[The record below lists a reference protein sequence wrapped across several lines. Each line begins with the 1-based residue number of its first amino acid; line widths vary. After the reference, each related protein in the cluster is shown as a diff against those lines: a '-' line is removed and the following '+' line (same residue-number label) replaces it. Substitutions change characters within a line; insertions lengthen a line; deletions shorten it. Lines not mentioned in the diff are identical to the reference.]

1 MGTGCFLRGQLMVFP
16 TTVLPEGALSALVA
30 PIQLKDNHNRG
41 LPSCIFYERVEAL
54 KAIILSLGVLLLVS
68 YIDYATSDQFLF
80 FVFYFIPVALCAWH
94 VGRPAG
100 LGMAFLSGIAWW
112 LAERLGGHH
121 YSSEFFSYWNGSICF
136 VAFAVIGLVVGQLK
150 QTLDRREQTNA
161 ELAKTLADLQHSTE
175 KIREL
180 QDGLQVV
187 CAWTKQIQVQG
198 KWISIEEFL
207 TRHLNIQLTHGI
219 APEAVRALVEESEG
233 ESGKTQSAAKTE
245 N

>member
-1 MGTGCFLRGQLMVFP
+1 MSNQRREPPPRRLAIISPIHPGRARNRRWPSG
-16 TTVLPEGALSALVA
+16 VLPRKIET
-30 PIQLKDNHNRG
+30 LK
-41 LPSCIFYERVEAL
+41 PV
-54 KAIILSLGVLLLVS
+54 ILSLGALLLVS
-68 YIDYATSDQFLF
+68 YIDCATSDQFLF
-80 FVFYFIPVALCAWH
+80 FVFYFIPVALCAWY

-100 LGMAFLSGIAWW
+100 LGMALLSGLAWW
-112 LAERLGGHH
+112 FADRLSGHH
-121 YSSEFFSYWNGSICF
+121 YSHPFYGYWNGSICF
-136 VAFAVIGLVVGQLK
+136 LAFAVIGLVVAQLRR
-150 QTLDRREQTNA
+150 TLDKRQQANA
-161 ELAKTLADLQHSTE
+161 DLARTLADLQHSTE

-180 QDGLQVV
+180 QEHLQVV

-233 ESGKTQSAAKTE
+233 YLAKPRAAPKPD